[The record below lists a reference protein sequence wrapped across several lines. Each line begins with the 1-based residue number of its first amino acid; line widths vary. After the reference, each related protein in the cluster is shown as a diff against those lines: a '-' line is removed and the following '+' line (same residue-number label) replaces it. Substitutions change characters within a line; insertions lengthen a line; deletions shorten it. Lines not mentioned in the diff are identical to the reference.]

1 MDFWG
6 KVVPGLQGCE
16 SAHGARANVHGQRC
30 ERAWATKPARQCADN
45 SAAMWA
51 KVFLGLAARLK
62 DTCSVRFVLH
72 KSLKNQRIGKYV
84 QVSC

>member
-6 KVVPGLQGCE
+6 KVVPGLQG
-16 SAHGARANVHGQRC
+16 ANLRTVR
-30 ERAWATKPARQCADN
+30 EPTFTDN
-45 SAAMWA
+45 GAAMWA
-51 KVFLGLAARLK
+51 LVNRAAIWATAFLRLAARLK

-72 KSLKNQRIGKYV
+72 KSLKNQRIKSYV